1 MKGRKKDQKKIK
13 KKKSPKGDVIVD
25 ILLSLDLKHSR
36 KEATDAQNRENI
48 I

>member
-1 MKGRKKDQKKIK
+1 MKKKRPKKIK
-13 KKKSPKGDVIVD
+13 KEKKPKGDVIVD

-36 KEATDAQNRENI
+36 KEATDAQNRGNI